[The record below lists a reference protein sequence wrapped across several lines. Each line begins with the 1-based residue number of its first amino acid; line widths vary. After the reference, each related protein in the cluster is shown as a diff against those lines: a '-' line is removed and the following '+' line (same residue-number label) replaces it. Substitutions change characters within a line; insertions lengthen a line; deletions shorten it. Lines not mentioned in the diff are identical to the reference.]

1 MKEPPRPAR
10 TEDAAPAASA
20 SRPLPENLRFPGC
33 RPVPL
38 PRDQFEDFDFDEKIE
53 HWDARTETAWV
64 AEMPGVV
71 HEGTSRRLVQL
82 ATWIGFARGSP
93 FGPCGSVGLLERD
106 AGGAP
111 VRMMQP
117 DETLYLHP
125 DRTVFPTGMLVIGE
139 HDLPDVVLE
148 VDHTTDIR
156 PGKLLVYE
164 AWGVPEL
171 WAVAPEGARRRRPGV
186 TIHRMIGG
194 RYHSSP
200 ASVALP
206 GWTAAEI
213 HAALTEW
220 VPSARTYRVVERVGR
235 VLGEREGTG
244 PDDDP
249 LIRSLK
255 AAARAEEHAEGYAEG
270 YAEGRAAVL
279 VAAVRDVFQA
289 RGIRLADSPLAGSD
303 PFAGAAREA
312 VTAAAVACTDEA
324 DFWRR
329 LGLPRR

>member
-1 MKEPPRPAR
+1 MKYPRSAR
-10 TEDAAPAASA
+10 TRDAAPAGGGAA
-20 SRPLPENLRFPGC
+20 APAVIPGPPLLENLRFPGC
-33 RPVPL
+33 HPLSL
-38 PRDQFEDFDFDEKIE
+38 PRDRFEDFDERLE
-53 HWDARTETAWV
+53 YWDARTETAWV
-64 AEMPGVV
+64 AETPGLV
-71 HEGTSRRLVQL
+71 HEGTSRRLSQL
-82 ATWIGFARGSP
+82 AERIGMARGARIIA
-93 FGPCGSVGLLERD
+93 FGSVGLVERD

-111 VRMMQP
+111 VRAMQP

-125 DRTVFPTGMLVIGE
+125 DRTILPADGSLVIGE

-156 PGKLLVYE
+156 PGKLPVYE

-171 WAVAPEGARRRRPGV
+171 WAVVPGGAKRRRPGV

-194 RYHSSP
+194 RYRSSP

-213 HAALTEW
+213 HAALTE
-220 VPSARTYRVVERVGR
+220 PRLSAHTDRVLERVGR
-235 VLGEREGTG
+235 ALGEREGTQ
-244 PDDDP
+244 PNDMP
-249 LIRSLK
+249 LIRSLN
-255 AAARAEEHAEGYAEG
+255 AAARAEGHAEGVVAT
-270 YAEGRAAVL
+270 VL
-279 VAAVRDVFQA
+279 DVLQE
-289 RGIRLADSPLAGSD
+289 RGIRLANPRLAGSD
-303 PFAGAAREA
+303 PFAGASRKA